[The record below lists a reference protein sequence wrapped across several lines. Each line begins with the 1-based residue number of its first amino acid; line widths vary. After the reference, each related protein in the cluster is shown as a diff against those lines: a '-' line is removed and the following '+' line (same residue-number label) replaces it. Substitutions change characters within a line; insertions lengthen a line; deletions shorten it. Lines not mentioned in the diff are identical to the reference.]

1 VAVFRS
7 DLLRNSETFI
17 LNQVQSLQRWQPVL
31 AGNRRV
37 AGGLPIERVPIA
49 LPEPSSR
56 LFQRIALQ
64 VSRLAN
70 TRHRATESLL
80 ASLDPDLVHIHFGTD
95 AVDAW
100 PTVARLAK
108 PVVVTLHGYD
118 VHIHRWWWEAGRGGT
133 ARRFYPRRLL
143 DLSGNRNVHFIAVS
157 AAISARAID
166 LGIPSSRITTLH
178 IGVDCESFSPCRP
191 ILDRRKRVLFVG
203 RLVEKKG
210 VEHLLRSFASIAPRV
225 PDAVLTIAGDGP
237 LRGNLERL
245 ANSLSIPVEFT
256 GAITANQVRD
266 HMRDSRVF
274 CLPSITASNGDAEGF
289 GLVLLEAQ
297 ACGVPVVS
305 SARGGSEEGMLD
317 GETGFRVP
325 EGGVD
330 IMAEKLLLLL
340 TDEALASRM
349 ATRARQFVSD
359 RFDLEAC
366 TRSLEAFYDSVY
378 EEHVRAPCAAA

>member
-1 VAVFRS
+1 RPFRSGRQSITWAWPAERGNTQCRGTVRRGGNVGLARAAASSARDPGNLRPGRRKDRSDPGGDTHAEGQASARTNAGDCAPRACRPAMRPPAPSRRVAVFRS

-118 VHIHRWWWEAGRGGT
+118 VHIHRWWW
-133 ARRFYPRRLL
+133 
-143 DLSGNRNVHFIAVS
+143 
-157 AAISARAID
+157 
-166 LGIPSSRITTLH
+166 
-178 IGVDCESFSPCRP
+178 
-191 ILDRRKRVLFVG
+191 
-203 RLVEKKG
+203 
-210 VEHLLRSFASIAPRV
+210 
-225 PDAVLTIAGDGP
+225 
-237 LRGNLERL
+237 
-245 ANSLSIPVEFT
+245 
-256 GAITANQVRD
+256 
-266 HMRDSRVF
+266 
-274 CLPSITASNGDAEGF
+274 
-289 GLVLLEAQ
+289 
-297 ACGVPVVS
+297 
-305 SARGGSEEGMLD
+305 
-317 GETGFRVP
+317 
-325 EGGVD
+325 
-330 IMAEKLLLLL
+330 
-340 TDEALASRM
+340 
-349 ATRARQFVSD
+349 
-359 RFDLEAC
+359 
-366 TRSLEAFYDSVY
+366 
-378 EEHVRAPCAAA
+378 